1 MWHDGRKNAWQH
13 TKQQLDRKNCG
24 RHACSI
30 CCGNM
35 CSGSHFCALA
45 GSPMHVCEIS
55 MHDMSSHENNP
66 LDMQPHGHDYI
77 QSLDW
82 QTHPARHSTW
92 VCLGHE
98 QGNSFFFGHMLTCSE
113 GSSAV
118 ETVHGNLCETCR
130 VVVRNFNNFEIK
142 GICQIGSSLPP
153 LQPGVKPQEA
163 SATSDISIK
172 N

>member
-1 MWHDGRKNAWQH
+1 MNTCDMMVERMHDN

-82 QTHPARHSTW
+82 QTHPARFVHSQQAW
-92 VCLGHE
+92 
-98 QGNSFFFGHMLTCSE
+98 
-113 GSSAV
+113 
-118 ETVHGNLCETCR
+118 
-130 VVVRNFNNFEIK
+130 
-142 GICQIGSSLPP
+142 
-153 LQPGVKPQEA
+153 EA
-163 SATSDISIK
+163 RDLWGL
-172 N
+172 